1 MLHAQ
6 HFYQEAI
13 QDATC
18 SSRLTSVPSAYVN
31 WLSFF
36 STVADATVSPA
47 RNVLSIVLLV
57 IEFFSFVR
65 TKAAP
70 LPGFTCKCSARQR
83 SICELCMLHARF
95 ITGLYCSEPLCM
107 TIAAAGKFTHDSIW
121 GTIHFYHCAR
131 PKVVGRDVSSSSCLT
146 YSPPVLYLQQHE
158 SVMDSR
164 HAPHC
169 GPAWKAATYT
179 LTLNGRLANTAC
191 PPIWWQLLQ

>member
-13 QDATC
+13 QDAAC
-18 SSRLTSVPSAYVN
+18 SSRLTSAPSAYVN

-83 SICELCMLHARF
+83 SICKLCRLHASFVTR
-95 ITGLYCSEPLCM
+95 LYCSELHDNSS
-107 TIAAAGKFTHDSIW
+107 GWQFTHDSIW
-121 GTIHFYHCAR
+121 STIHLYHCAR
-131 PKVVGRDVSSSSCLT
+131 PKVIGRNVSRSSCLT
-146 YSPPVLYLQQHE
+146 CSPAMLYLQQPG
-158 SVMDSR
+158 SFR
-164 HAPHC
+164 HAYHC
-169 GPAWKAATYT
+169 GSALRAENCK
-179 LTLNGRLANTAC
+179 LTLSGRLANNAC
-191 PPIWWQLLQ
+191 PPI

>member
-6 HFYQEAI
+6 HCYQKAI
-13 QDATC
+13 QDAAC
-18 SSRLTSVPSAYVN
+18 SSGLTSAPSAYVN

-83 SICELCMLHARF
+83 SLRELCMLRAWF
-95 ITGLYCSEPLCM
+95 ITGLCCSEL
-107 TIAAAGKFTHDSIW
+107 AGKITHDSIW
-121 GTIHFYHCAR
+121 STIHFYHCAR
-131 PKVVGRDVSSSSCLT
+131 PKVIGRNVSRSSCLT
-146 YSPPVLYLQQHE
+146 CSPAMLYLQQPGSFRYSKDAH
-158 SVMDSR
+158 
-164 HAPHC
+164 PC
-169 GPAWKAATYT
+169 GSALGAGNCK
-179 LTLNGRLANTAC
+179 LTLSGRLANNAC
-191 PPIWWQLLQ
+191 PPI